1 MFAAVKKD
9 GIIKQLRIDGTIVE
23 NSNLQENAGIEDCS
37 AENELEPDSTGI
49 VITTI
54 SGNGE
59 VTSGIYLAT
68 KNLKMESTNALLST
82 IAGTEKID
90 KVTATGT
97 ADIIAPANKTTI
109 NELVDLVNNLIDFAI
124 EESEK
129 L

>member
-9 GIIKQLRIDGTIVE
+9 GIIKQLSIDGTIVE

-49 VITTI
+49 VIATI

-68 KNLKMESTNALLST
+68 KNLKLESTNALLST
-82 IAGTEKID
+82 IAEAEKID
-90 KVTATGT
+90 DVTVTST
-97 ADIIAPANKTTI
+97 DVNVIANTNTI
-109 NELVDLVNNLIDFAI
+109 NKISIFINNLIDLSK
-124 EESEK
+124 EQSEK